1 MIEGRKAG
9 DHGRVLRYG
18 MVGGGPGSFIGR
30 VHRAAISLEG
40 CGRLVAGCF
49 SQSEEKN
56 RQEGQ
61 QLGLDPERV
70 YATFSDMALAEAGRN
85 DPIPDP

>member
-1 MIEGRKAG
+1 MKAEKPAITVAFCVMAWLAVALVHLLG
-9 DHGRVLRYG
+9 
-18 MVGGGPGSFIGR
+18 